1 MILEISNGT
10 ATIDVEISSN
20 GGSRKILLAGTEV
33 ECDCVRLAEGHYSL
47 ILNGRVLDVL
57 VHVDPETCVVT
68 SQAGTYSFRVKDPRR
83 SASRQ
88 KAEAATTGVHRVCAD
103 MPGKIMRVLVREG
116 DSVSHDQSL
125 LVLEAMKMQNE
136 IRAPKDGIVK
146 ELTAVPGTA
155 VNTGD
160 FLLSIES

>member
-57 VHVDPETCVVT
+57 VNVDPETCVVT

-88 KAEAATTGVHRVCAD
+88 KAEAAKRYKRNEIVRAHV
-103 MPGKIMRVLVREG
+103 VLVRMG
-116 DSVSHDQSL
+116 L
-125 LVLEAMKMQNE
+125 
-136 IRAPKDGIVK
+136 I
-146 ELTAVPGTA
+146 GTR
-155 VNTGD
+155 VGLRT
-160 FLLSIES
+160 